1 MFKGAGIACRPD
13 VRQARENA
21 LQCAGVYS
29 IIASC
34 RKDGYFYRSRRN
46 EVTKVNQEELT
57 QKIQKLKQ
65 AAAEK
70 KEKAGGK
77 TADPG
82 VRSARKKVKR
92 AQRKLR
98 AAKAY
103 KSAGKKAEAKT
114 EEKAS

>member
-1 MFKGAGIACRPD
+1 MI
-13 VRQARENA
+13 
-21 LQCAGVYS
+21 
-29 IIASC
+29 
-34 RKDGYFYRSRRN
+34 
-46 EVTKVNQEELT
+46 KVNQEELT

-65 AAAEK
+65 TAAEK
-70 KEKAGGK
+70 KAKAGGN
-77 TADPG
+77 TADPA

-98 AAKAY
+98 VAKAY